1 MKRTLSL
8 LLSLAM
14 TVTLLPQTQLIDINA
29 DDNTPYC
36 ISQGR
41 PVYVSSGKDGEN
53 MVDGN
58 LNTRW
63 ESSYGEGVSNTQ
75 WMYIDLG
82 KEANIDHMYLKWEAA
97 YAKSYKIQFSNDEE
111 NWTDV
116 YTKGNAAEENPDEE
130 TTTSYTGIS
139 INYKTVPGVTNK
151 AGEPAIQAEWTS
163 VDNATYKVCL
173 DSEDNV
179 AKAPDGY
186 AFNSHGPSQGQI
198 CASEG
203 THKLIV
209 IALDKQGNE
218 VGRGEREVTFTKEE
232 IIETESVSEGE
243 TETQVDNT
251 NVTVDFSKL
260 SASEKKARYVRVY
273 MTEKAMPAYGYSLY
287 EVQVYGTDG
296 VVKRPVNYGE
306 NIAQGKKVECSG
318 IVDEWWM
325 YDEDGNLKENSV
337 KEMQAENAVD
347 GDSSTSFTSAYKDNQ
362 WITVDLGKKYD
373 IGRVAIDWTT
383 NGGKIYDIQV
393 SDDNENWK
401 TIFRRTDG
409 YALMKENQQLYA
421 EGVRYVRV
429 YGYTRVESGNGFG
442 ISELKVYPY
451 EEGQPK
457 TNPEIKELPVTQIL
471 NNPSGEGSYVTG
483 QMYNEKNKLPTYIDD
498 SLKAPVDSNSWWT
511 SAIVT
516 KYSNLL
522 CIMPFKAKYSTKGL
536 GVLTATSGWVGE
548 RGINDLGT
556 DQNCETGIDFYVS
569 PENFDSSSGY
579 DKVMGYGDY
588 SVDIGLW
595 DDDGMQMK
603 SMFTKGSPYIY
614 SDFCENTVAYL
625 SSSSITEVFDKDGNS
640 ILTKAGENITT
651 DHIGFISVDSENKK
665 ANNDGS
671 YYCLSVPEGTTF
683 QAKVTGS
690 NYKIKITFP
699 SAKDNYMS
707 IAAMKNKSQLEEYY
721 QHGYAFITDTDVKYT
736 YDDTNSKIYTQYI
749 ATTELKR
756 KGFENTTMHCL
767 LPHQWK
773 HSSDADNPVSVYR
786 SIRGN
791 MKGIWANSFS
801 TTQQFAGLLPTF
813 ATPDSDKF
821 DSAECIEYLHVLE
834 AATSNLNPVSDAYWE
849 GKNVHPLAVG
859 LLMADQLGETEL
871 KTIFQKRLK
880 KIMVDWFTYDGG
892 DDRCYFIYNQDW
904 GTIYYP
910 DSAYGA
916 NAAICDHHFTY
927 GYFMFGAAVLAT
939 YDKEFMNNYKYMI
952 EMLVRDYAN
961 PMEPEDDPDGNMFCK
976 FRAFDQYAGHS
987 WAGGY
992 ADSDSGN
999 NQESAS
1005 EALFSWVGMYL
1016 WGEATQND
1024 TYIDAGAYGF
1034 TTEMDAVEQY
1044 WFDYDDTNWLG
1055 DDPENDGGY
1064 DYPFQAAGQIYG
1076 ASMGYGTYF
1085 GGQPTYVFGIQWLP
1099 ISEYLTNYGMDQEK
1113 CAVIYKGLEDDTQYA
1128 IDIETRLAAA
1138 KGETYDPN
1146 SYVTPDNGWQHITW
1160 PFLSQT
1166 DATRAYNKFEAN
1178 AAQVQ
1183 NTDRA
1188 NTLWFITAMDQLG
1201 YRTNDYVVTGN
1212 ITGSVYY
1219 NKNTDKYT
1227 AEVWNPTETS
1237 QKVTII
1243 DANGKKVGTANVGT
1257 KALVSFEIEKDKNF
1271 ELNQVSTPTM
1281 KATSLAEG
1289 VVTENISG
1297 EAKFNDTQM
1306 VEIECA
1312 DKDATIYYTTDG
1324 TVPTKDSKVYT
1335 GKILVSTDTVVK
1347 ALAVKDGFIDSAYG
1361 AVAITIDGDKVESSE
1376 NLALGKTATASS
1388 ESGEKAANAVDGI
1401 STSRW
1406 QAQDSTD
1413 DQWIQVDLGSV
1424 KSVNTVAIDWEGA
1437 YAQKYQIQVS
1447 TDGENWDT
1455 VANVSGKVAKITTQF
1470 AAVKARYVR
1479 MQGVQRGTQYAYSIF
1494 EFEVYGA
1501 VKANAPTITP
1511 VSGIYEGK
1519 QTVKLET
1526 TVKGAEIKYT
1536 LDGTTPTEDSAT
1548 YMGTFDV
1555 DKSTIVKAITYRKG
1569 MVLSDVAVSN
1579 IVIAGTISLSDT
1591 QARIAT
1597 DGTKQLS
1604 TLTDEAVTWS
1614 SDREDVA
1621 KVDSNGLVS
1630 GVGVGTANIV
1640 ATTASGKSAV
1650 CKVTVTEPIH
1660 ITSVELSKTK
1670 MDMKNKTSETLEV
1683 KILPE
1688 DTTDDT
1694 TVVWTSDDENILT
1707 VNEVGTVTAK
1717 KEGTAKV
1724 TAKVGKFT
1732 VTCEITVGPA
1742 ATLAEMIT
1750 SKDYNLA
1757 LNKHASVSSIYKG
1770 EGSQDTGVLTDGNLA
1785 DSYISTDWAN
1795 RESDYIILD
1804 LEKNYNTAGV
1814 DTIAM
1819 QFKNDAGTFC
1829 NDYEIEYSTN
1839 GVEYKKVAEANGVE
1853 YENEGLVSIKVGDAS
1868 DIIDTV
1874 RYVKIVLK
1882 GHKNWGYQIRE
1893 AAVLS
1898 TDLNAKEVEVETC
1911 ADPASVNVTSE
1922 NLSEITYEITPG
1934 ENQDGFKYLVFV
1946 DGEKVAEQTSGGKY
1960 TLKNVSAGEHTVM
1973 VMSYYDGKLSK
1984 GISQTVTVDDGSLK
1998 DYVDTD
2004 RNLSRGCQVTID
2016 SIYDKEGNQD
2026 PATITDGK
2034 ISGNNDAFVETL
2046 WGTKEATVT
2055 MDLGKSYDSSMI
2067 QEVLLAFK
2075 DNNTFAN
2082 NYTVQF
2088 SSNGEDYET
2097 VYTAEKISF
2106 SKVFEN
2112 PVDMS
2117 AYSQETVRYVKVNL
2131 AGDNYGYGYH
2141 IYEIAVMGTDAYMPV
2156 EAANIKVVS
2165 TAKGKI
2171 NVSFED
2177 GAQNQTYNLYI
2188 DGVLKGTNMKAGSY
2202 DYAIVTAGTH
2212 EVKITANAY
2221 GIESKGITTNVDV
2234 EVETGAENPSET
2246 TSSGK
2251 AQPTEVFGQ
2260 VILKQDGKSVSFTWQ
2275 QNDEQAKLGQMYK
2288 IYYDG
2293 VLDRTYIAPAT
2304 VNHVFKSAGKHVIK
2318 ITGYLNKIETTGVE
2332 LEVEI
2337 EEESVI
2343 ETTTKKT
2350 SETEAVET
2358 TEKVSETEV
2367 VETTEKVSETEAV
2380 ETTTKKA
2387 DETEAVETTKKA
2399 DETES
2404 IETTKNQDVT
2414 KNDSSTTK
2422 NDSTKQTT
2430 AKADV
2435 TTVTGDNQQTTT
2447 AKVAIG
2453 AVKITKKKPLVKKI
2467 KLIVKKVT
2475 NATGYEFKYSTNKK
2489 FKKKLTKTKLNS
2501 KNVILLKKL
2510 KSKKKYFIKVRAY
2523 TTVNGKKIYGKWSK
2537 RISVKSK

>member
-1 MKRTLSL
+1 MKKTLSL

-14 TVTLLPQTQLIDINA
+14 TVTLLPQTQLIDVNA

-36 ISQGR
+36 ISEGR

-111 NWTDV
+111 NWTDI
-116 YTKGNAAEENPDEE
+116 YTKGNATEENPDEE
-130 TTTSYTGIS
+130 TTKSYTGIS
-139 INYKTVPGVTNK
+139 INYKTVPGVTNA
-151 AGEPAIQAEWTS
+151 AGEPTIQAEWTN

-198 CASEG
+198 CAAEG

-209 IALDKQGNE
+209 IALDKQGNK

-232 IIETESVSEGE
+232 VIETESSSEGE
-243 TETQVDNT
+243 VETQVDNT

-287 EVQVYGTDG
+287 EVQIYGTDG
-296 VVKRPVNYGE
+296 AVKRPVNYGE

-318 IVDEWWM
+318 IPDEWWM
-325 YDEDGNLKENSV
+325 YDEDGNLKEGSV

-347 GDSSTSFTSAYKDNQ
+347 GDSSTSFTSAYKDDQ

-393 SDDNENWK
+393 SDDNEKWK
-401 TIFRRTDG
+401 TIFRR
-409 YALMKENQQLYA
+409 
-421 EGVRYVRV
+421 
-429 YGYTRVESGNGFG
+429 
-442 ISELKVYPY
+442 
-451 EEGQPK
+451 
-457 TNPEIKELPVTQIL
+457 
-471 NNPSGEGSYVTG
+471 
-483 QMYNEKNKLPTYIDD
+483 
-498 SLKAPVDSNSWWT
+498 
-511 SAIVT
+511 
-516 KYSNLL
+516 
-522 CIMPFKAKYSTKGL
+522 
-536 GVLTATSGWVGE
+536 
-548 RGINDLGT
+548 T

-569 PENFDSSSGY
+569 PENFDSASGY

-640 ILTKAGENITT
+640 ILTKAGEKITT

-756 KGFENTTMHCL
+756 KGFENTIMHCL

-773 HSSDADNPVSVYR
+773 HSSDADKPVSVYR

-821 DSAECIEYLHVLE
+821 DTAECIEYLHVLE

-1044 WFDYDDTNWLG
+1044 WFDYGGTNWLG

-1099 ISEYLTNYGMDQEK
+1099 ISEYLTNYGMNQEK
-1113 CAVIYKGLEDDTQYA
+1113 CAAIYKGLEDDTQYA

-1166 DATRAYNKFEAN
+1166 DATRAYEKFEAN

-1219 NKNTDKYT
+1219 NKNTHKYT
-1227 AEVWNPTETS
+1227 AEVWNPTATS

-1376 NLALGKTATASS
+1376 NLALGKTVTASS
-1388 ESGEKAANAVDGI
+1388 ESGEKAANVVDGS

-1536 LDGTTPTEDSAT
+1536 LDGTIPTEDSAT

-1604 TLTDEAVTWS
+1604 ALTDEAVTWS

-1717 KEGTAKV
+1717 KEGTAKA
-1724 TAKVGKFT
+1724 TAKVGKFA

-1742 ATLAEMIT
+1742 ATLTEMMT

-1770 EGSQDTGVLTDGNLA
+1770 EESQDAGVLTDGNLA
-1785 DSYISTDWAN
+1785 GNYISTDWAN

-1814 DTIAM
+1814 DTIAI

-1839 GVEYKKVAEANGVE
+1839 GVEYKKVAEANGIE
-1853 YENEGLVSIKVGDAS
+1853 YGNEGLVSIKVGDAS

-1946 DGEKVAEQTSGGKY
+1946 DREKVAEQTSGGKY

-2055 MDLGKSYDSSMI
+2055 MDLGKSYDSSTI

-2097 VYTAEKISF
+2097 VYTAEKVSF

-2234 EVETGAENPSET
+2234 EVETDAENPSET

-2318 ITGYLNKIETTGVE
+2318 ITGYLNKLETTGVE

-2337 EEESVI
+2337 KEESES
-2343 ETTTKKT
+2343 ETTTEKA

-2358 TEKVSETEV
+2358 TKKADETEV
-2367 VETTEKVSETEAV
+2367 VETTTKKADETEAV

-2387 DETEAVETTKKA
+2387 DETEAVETTTKKA
-2399 DETES
+2399 DETEVV
-2404 IETTKNQDVT
+2404 ETTKNQDVT

-2422 NDSTKQTT
+2422 NDSAKQTT

-2467 KLIVKKVT
+2467 KLTVKKVT

-2489 FKKKLTKTKLNS
+2489 FKKKLTKTKITS

-2510 KSKKKYFIKVRAY
+2510 KRKKKYFIKVRAY
-2523 TTVNGKKIYGKWSK
+2523 TTVNGKKVYGKWSK
-2537 RISVKSK
+2537 KISVKSK